1 MQNKILI
8 LATLCLSLYTG
19 KEQKPDEI
27 HEQDPLKKKSDFLSL
42 IFRRNSSKQICSAVK

>member
-19 KEQKPDEI
+19 KEQTPDEI
-27 HEQDPLKKKSDFLSL
+27 HEQDPLKKIWLSL
-42 IFRRNSSKQICSAVK
+42 INIQKEQQ